1 MFQKQNLRLAALEKM
16 IYALEAARGSFP
28 KSLIYSMKGNRVPCK
43 VGVASSG
50 SYPSGLSAVVV
61 VVLGDAF
68 VADAQP
74 PGRVALVFDFVVVD
88 AVVGQRFHRR
98 QVTASIKSN
107 EYANESPK

>member
-1 MFQKQNLRLAALEKM
+1 MQS
-16 IYALEAARGSFP
+16 GC
-28 KSLIYSMKGNRVPCK
+28 VP
-43 VGVASSG
+43 ASG
-50 SYPSGLSAVVV
+50 AYPSGLSAVVV

-107 EYANESPK
+107 ELYANELQSKSNSSSV